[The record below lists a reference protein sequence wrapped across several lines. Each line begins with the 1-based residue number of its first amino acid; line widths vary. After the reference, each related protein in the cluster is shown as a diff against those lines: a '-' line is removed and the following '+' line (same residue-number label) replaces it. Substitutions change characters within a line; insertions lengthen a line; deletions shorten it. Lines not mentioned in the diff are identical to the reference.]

1 MVAAPSDEETAKP
14 APVIVGTGFVAEM
27 ERGESTRGLAQNQA
41 SGSPAFLMASTC
53 AMLVL

>member
-27 ERGESTRGLAQNQA
+27 ESGDSTRGLAQNQA
-41 SGSPAFLMASTC
+41 PDSPAFLMASTC